1 MFFFLFAVNNDRNRD
16 LKTSSNGELQYKNQI
31 KPCVSIMI
39 TTRGY
44 TQMLINYNV
53 TRTNNLYAA

>member
-1 MFFFLFAVNNDRNRD
+1 MFFFLFAVKNDGNRD
-16 LKTSSNGELQYKNQI
+16 LKTTSNGKLQI

-39 TTRGY
+39 TIRGY
-44 TQMLINYNV
+44 TQILINYNV

>member
-1 MFFFLFAVNNDRNRD
+1 MFFFLFAVKNDGNRD
-16 LKTSSNGELQYKNQI
+16 LKTTSNGKLQI

-39 TTRGY
+39 TIRSY
-44 TQMLINYNV
+44 TQILINYNV